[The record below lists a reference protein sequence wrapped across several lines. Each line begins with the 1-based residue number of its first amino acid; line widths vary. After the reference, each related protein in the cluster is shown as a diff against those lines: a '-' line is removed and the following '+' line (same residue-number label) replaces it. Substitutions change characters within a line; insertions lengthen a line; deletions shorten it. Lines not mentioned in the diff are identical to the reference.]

1 MQPSENTL
9 LSYSL
14 ITPDHLRK
22 KALIYL
28 RQSTMEQV
36 ERNTGS
42 TQFQRNQVDLAHSY
56 GWPDHLIEVLDEDLG
71 KSGSSTQGRTGW
83 QKMLDQIA
91 ANQIGAVFAANV
103 SRLARQLI
111 DFETLRILAAYH
123 QTLII
128 TDGRVIDPKDSN
140 DTVLTQVTA
149 TIAQFENRKR
159 AEVMRQ
165 ARFTKARQGIVVSP
179 IPVGW
184 VLGADGK
191 YEYDP
196 AVKDIIDLV
205 IATFWKVKTLRGT
218 VLALEKTGVKI
229 PSKMGNR
236 ILWSRPTLLNV
247 SSILKNPAYSGT
259 YIYGRTK
266 CSPELGVHRNG
277 DAVRVDMPEHQWVK
291 VYNKFPP
298 YLTIEA
304 QEQIKA
310 ILKAHDFRK
319 RYRPGRGSGLCQ
331 GLLYCASCGVRLLVQ
346 YHSKEG
352 YAYYCGWKTIQ
363 YGQKPCTYF
372 DGKDFDRAVEQAVLS
387 LLCTPPVE
395 LLKEAHAESLKQFEA
410 RRAWIKNERERLEH
424 ERDQA
429 LDALNRSRFERPR
442 VYAFVQEK
450 LEKILETLQAF
461 ERNAAAE
468 LGTLSAVPS
477 DKEFEELCAMAAN
490 VPNLWYHPLV
500 TQQER
505 KELVRCVIEKIT
517 ATATKDRIQ
526 GTVVW
531 KSGYETSIKVWRH
544 IGRYNLI
551 RDLHNQGFSL
561 PEVAQR
567 LERGENSTGQCWKLN
582 KLSLYLIFK
591 KLGLKP
597 NRRPKWY
604 ESLQE
609 EAARLNE
616 KGYSMRWIAD
626 EFNRRGLKSLWGKP
640 WTKKLVF
647 SLISKVP
654 RKPYSLQK
662 LHREVIAEARRR
674 GLGYAKMAR
683 EFNERGVP
691 RRDSRPWTAKA
702 ISERWYEVKNFGD

>member
-1 MQPSENTL
+1 MQHNDNTL
-9 LSYSL
+9 LSHSL
-14 ITPDHLRK
+14 ITHDHLRRT
-22 KALIYL
+22 ALIYL

-36 ERNTGS
+36 RENTGS
-42 TQFQRNQVDLAHSY
+42 TQFQRSQVDLAHNY

-71 KSGSSTQGRTGW
+71 RSGASTQGRTGW

-91 ANQIGAVFAANV
+91 ANQVGAVFAANV

-123 QTLII
+123 QTLLII
-128 TDGRVIDPKDSN
+128 DGRVTNPRDSS
-140 DTVLTQVTA
+140 DTVLSQVTA

-184 VLGADGK
+184 VLGADGN

-205 IATFWKVKTLRGT
+205 IATFWKVRTLRRT
-218 VLALEKTGVKI
+218 VLALEKAGVKI
-229 PSKMGNR
+229 PSKTGNR
-236 ILWSRPTLLNV
+236 IQWSRPTLLNV
-247 SSILKNPAYSGT
+247 TKFLKNPAYSGA
-259 YIYGRTK
+259 YIFGRTK

-277 DAVRVDMPEHQWVK
+277 DAVRVDMPEHEWVK

-304 QEQIKA
+304 QEQIKT
-310 ILKAHDFRK
+310 ILKANDFHK
-319 RYRPGRGSGLCQ
+319 RHRPGGGSALCQ
-331 GLLYCASCGVRLLVQ
+331 GMLYCASCGVRLLVQ
-346 YHSKEG
+346 YHSKEDYG
-352 YAYYCGWKTIQ
+352 YYCGWKTIR

-372 DGKDFDRAVEQAVLS
+372 GGKDFDRAVERAVLS
-387 LLCTPPVE
+387 VLRTPPVE

-424 ERDQA
+424 QRDQA
-429 LDALNRSRFERPR
+429 LDALNRSRSERPR
-442 VYAFVQEK
+442 IYAFVQEK
-450 LEKILETLQAF
+450 LENMLETLEAF
-461 ERNAAAE
+461 ERKAAAE
-468 LGTLSAVPS
+468 LRTLSAVPT

-490 VPNLWYHPLV
+490 VPSLWPLM
-500 TQQER
+500 THQER
-505 KELVRCVIEKIT
+505 KELVGCLIEKIT
-517 ATATKDRIQ
+517 ATSTKDRIQ
-526 GTVVW
+526 GTALW
-531 KSGYETSIKVWRH
+531 KSGHETSIEVWRH

-551 RDLHNQGFSL
+551 CDLHNQGFNV
-561 PEVAQR
+561 PEIAQR
-567 LERGENSTGQCWKLN
+567 LERGENSTGQRWKLN
-582 KLSLYLIFK
+582 KLSLYLIHK

-597 NRRPKWY
+597 NRRPKSY

-640 WTKKLVF
+640 WTKKLV
-647 SLISKVP
+647 L
-654 RKPYSLQK
+654 
-662 LHREVIAEARRR
+662 A
-674 GLGYAKMAR
+674 
-683 EFNERGVP
+683 
-691 RRDSRPWTAKA
+691 
-702 ISERWYEVKNFGD
+702 